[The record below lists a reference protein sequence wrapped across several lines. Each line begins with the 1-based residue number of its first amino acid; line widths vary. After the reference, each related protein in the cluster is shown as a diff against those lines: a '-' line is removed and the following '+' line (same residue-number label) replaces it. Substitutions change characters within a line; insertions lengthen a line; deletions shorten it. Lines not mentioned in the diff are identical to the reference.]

1 MRSRL
6 VPLPSS
12 VHPLS
17 IPLGQGLI
25 SSSFPPVS
33 SLLHRPSS
41 LGVPLSSLLLAKAAD
56 GTCDLQPGFPG
67 IFAWAPRPWFSG
79 FPGFLGFAQFLHC
92 FSLHCIGW
100 QCSASHLHV
109 YCSVLH
115 IALLTL
121 LCIALMCTALPCI
134 CFALRIFACNALRC
148 IELASGFHDTA
159 MHCTAIVLTPFLSLF
174 CIASHR
180 IVCMCHCR

>member
-12 VHPLS
+12 VPPLS

-41 LGVPLSSLLLAKAAD
+41 LGVPLSSLLLSRKRPMALATFSPASPESLI
-56 GTCDLQPGFPG
+56 GLPIPG
-67 IFAWAPRPWFSG
+67 PRPWFSG
-79 FPGFLGFAQFLHC
+79 FPEFLGFAQFLHC

-109 YCSVLH
+109 YCFVLH

-121 LCIALMCTALPCI
+121 LCIALMCTALHRLA
-134 CFALRIFACNALRC
+134 FALRTFACNALRC
-148 IELASGFHDTA
+148 IELASGFHDNA
-159 MHCTAIVLTPFLSLF
+159 MHCTAIVLTPFLSLLW
-174 CIASHR
+174 IASR
-180 IVCMCHCR
+180 

>member
-6 VPLPSS
+6 VPFPSP
-12 VHPLS
+12 VPPVS
-17 IPLGQGLI
+17 IPIGQGLI

-41 LGVPLSSLLLAKAAD
+41 LGVPLSSLLLSRKRPMALATFSPASPESLF
-56 GTCDLQPGFPG
+56 G
-67 IFAWAPRPWFSG
+67 PRPWFSG

-109 YCSVLH
+109 YCFVLH

-121 LCIALMCTALPCI
+121 LCIALMCTALHRLA
-134 CFALRIFACNALRC
+134 FALRTFACNALRC
-148 IELASGFHDTA
+148 IELASGFHDNA
-159 MHCTAIVLTPFLSLF
+159 MHCTAIVLTPFLSVRSELVNG
-174 CIASHR
+174 HR
-180 IVCMCHCR
+180 IDGDQ

>member
-12 VHPLS
+12 SLHPPRAGSYLILLS
-17 IPLGQGLI
+17 ACILASP
-25 SSSFPPVS
+25 SSVFPRRS
-33 SLLHRPSS
+33 SLLPPS
-41 LGVPLSSLLLAKAAD
+41 LAKAAD

-100 QCSASHLHV
+100 QCSASHLLV
-109 YCSVLH
+109 YCFVLH

-121 LCIALMCTALPCI
+121 LCIALMCTALHCLA
-134 CFALRIFACNALRC
+134 FALLTFACNALRC

-159 MHCTAIVLTPFLSLF
+159 MYCTAIVLTPFLSLLW
-174 CIASHR
+174 IASR
-180 IVCMCHCR
+180 

>member
-6 VPLPSS
+6 VPLPFS
-12 VHPLS
+12 VPPLS
-17 IPLGQGLI
+17 IPLGPGLI
-25 SSSFPPVS
+25 SSSFLPVS

-41 LGVPLSSLLLAKAAD
+41 LGVPLSSLLLSRKRPMALATFSPASPESLL
-56 GTCDLQPGFPG
+56 GLPPSIYGYPG
-67 IFAWAPRPWFSG
+67 
-79 FPGFLGFAQFLHC
+79 LMGFAQFLHC

-109 YCSVLH
+109 YCFVLH

-159 MHCTAIVLTPFLSLF
+159 MYCTAIVLTPFLSLLW
-174 CIASHR
+174 IASR
-180 IVCMCHCR
+180 